1 MEKLNFQQPFL
12 HFYESHEP
20 LKIKF
25 FKIVEAFYGIKYFY
39 GKYMYIFFSE

>member
-25 FKIVEAFYGIKYFY
+25 FKLLKHFMELSIFMENIYI
-39 GKYMYIFFSE
+39 YIFSE